1 MASNRMAGDKLDENS
16 QESQNAKQALSDS
29 ERNKQAR
36 EKIGNDPEQLAERM
50 SRVDRNGFDLTGYTD
65 KEINMALQGDSFG
78 AQDYERLTGKSA
90 DGPPV
95 NPPGGGIEPEV
106 DGDPVVPEVA
116 PITAGPIETNTG
128 SGDVNIPTSPFAGGG
143 GGSQTVV
150 QDNDQTSTVVGNDNT
165 VNQDQNNS
173 VQNFGGRT
181 FNPEDW
187 KKSWMNNKFAA

>member
-1 MASNRMAGDKLDENS
+1 MASNRMAGDKLDENN
-16 QESQNAKQALSDS
+16 QESQDAKQALSDS
-29 ERNKQAR
+29 ERNKQIR
-36 EKIGNDPEQLAERM
+36 EEIGNDPDRLAERI
-50 SRVDRNGFDLTGYTD
+50 SRVDRNGFDLTGYSD

-78 AQDYERLTGKSA
+78 AKDYERLTGKSA
-90 DGPPV
+90 DPEV

-116 PITAGPIETNTG
+116 PVTAGPIEINTG
-128 SGDVNIPTSPFAGGG
+128 SGDVNIPTSPFAGGA

-150 QDNDQTSTVVGNDNT
+150 QDNDQTSSVVGNDNT
-165 VNQDQNNS
+165 VNQDQDNS

-181 FNPEDW
+181 FDPQDW